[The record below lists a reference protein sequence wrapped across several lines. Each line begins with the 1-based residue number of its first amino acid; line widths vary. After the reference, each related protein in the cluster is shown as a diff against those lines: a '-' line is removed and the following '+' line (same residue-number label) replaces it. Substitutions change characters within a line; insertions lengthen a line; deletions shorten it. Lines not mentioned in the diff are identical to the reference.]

1 MVMACWQASKAI
13 WLESRCNTVNPLP
26 AAAKAMT
33 NTTAMI
39 MADFFA
45 FHTFATAE
53 VRGAS
58 EEGSRAGMEPCSG
71 TVEGKRYTRSP
82 MPECRPTFPPLRSSI
97 GQLYFLLAM
106 RDASLLPLSTC
117 TAPLYAAPFTLFVTY
132 MFYQNRSPISLRCA
146 QLFTRISLLPIYP
159 RTNNPYEHPQR
170 IEGIALE
177 LDIQIC
183 QQDHP
188 THRHLVPCPVTGDVH
203 EQQHYAGQTH

>member
-13 WLESRCNTVNPLP
+13 WLESRRCNTVNPLP

-82 MPECRPTFPPLRSSI
+82 HARMPADVSAVEIVNRPIVFSARHARCLSLTSQHLYSAPVRGTFHSVRNIHILPKPL
-97 GQLYFLLAM
+97 
-106 RDASLLPLSTC
+106 
-117 TAPLYAAPFTLFVTY
+117 
-132 MFYQNRSPISLRCA
+132 N
-146 QLFTRISLLPIYP
+146 
-159 RTNNPYEHPQR
+159 H
-170 IEGIALE
+170 
-177 LDIQIC
+177 
-183 QQDHP
+183 
-188 THRHLVPCPVTGDVH
+188 
-203 EQQHYAGQTH
+203 